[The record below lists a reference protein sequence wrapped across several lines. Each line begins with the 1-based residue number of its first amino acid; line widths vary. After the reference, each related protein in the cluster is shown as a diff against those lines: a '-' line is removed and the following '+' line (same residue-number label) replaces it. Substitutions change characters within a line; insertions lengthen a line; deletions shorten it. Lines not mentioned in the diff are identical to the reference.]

1 MNLRALIKQS
11 AGLDLAEAA
20 LERAL
25 RDLRQRGANDAGA
38 AGAGAAPAPGTAQFD
53 ALLDLVV
60 VPESWM
66 LRDPAVFAAALD
78 FVQRRLAQR
87 PGVALR
93 ILSLPCAGGEEPYS
107 MALTL
112 ADAGIGPERCRIDG
126 FDLSRGAIERAHLG
140 RYTRNAFRSA
150 DLAFRE
156 RWFTVEGDEYLI
168 DPQLRAYVNFQQ
180 ANLFAL
186 GAQGAHGGYDLVL
199 CRNLLIYF
207 DDADQGRAAQAIAA
221 VLADDG
227 LLLSGYAETPAFCRH
242 GYTPAPQ
249 GPVFALHKAAAPV
262 GGHAPTPARAPA
274 PARLRVPA
282 RVRPAAPRVAPE
294 PSRQPAAAAAPV
306 APELLARAQRL
317 ADAGQ
322 LAEAQADCRAV
333 LALHPAHADAWF
345 LLGLTSDCAGDV
357 RAAERYWR
365 RCLYL
370 QPDHYAA
377 LCSLALL
384 HEQRGDGARGASLR
398 QRAARVFAAGGKGG
412 GGQP

>member
-1 MNLRALIKQS
+1 MSLRDLIKSS
-11 AGLDLAEAA
+11 AGLDLDQAT

-25 RDLRQRGANDAGA
+25 RELRPH
-38 AGAGAAPAPGTAQFD
+38 GAGAAPDASDADAPQPGTAQFD
-53 ALLDLVV
+53 ALLDRVV

-66 LRDPAVFAAALD
+66 LRDPAVFASALD
-78 FVQRRLAQR
+78 FVQRRLARQLAV
-87 PGVALR
+87 PLR

-112 ADAGIGPERCRIDG
+112 AEAGIGPERCRIDG
-126 FDLSRGAIERAHLG
+126 FDLSRAAIERAHAG
-140 RYTRNAFRSA
+140 RYTRNAFRGA
-150 DLAFRE
+150 DLAFRD
-156 RWFTVEGDEYLI
+156 RWFTAEGDDYLI
-168 DPQLRAYVNFQQ
+168 DPQLRAYVRLRQ

-186 GAQGAHGGYDLVL
+186 DAHAPQGGYDLVF

-207 DDADQGRAAQAIAA
+207 DDADQRRAARAIGA
-221 VLADDG
+221 VLADGG

-249 GPVFALHKAAAPV
+249 GGVFALHKAAAP
-262 GGHAPTPARAPA
+262 AAARAPA
-274 PARLRVPA
+274 PARPRMPAPA
-282 RVRPAAPRVAPE
+282 RPPARRAAPAALPAPSQQSASTSAHQV
-294 PSRQPAAAAAPV
+294 PQA
-306 APELLARAQRL
+306 LLARAQRL

-345 LLGLTSDCAGDV
+345 LLGLISDCAADGADD
-357 RAAERYWR
+357 RGAAERYWR

-370 QPDHYAA
+370 QPDHYDA

-398 QRAARVFAAGGKGG
+398 QRAARIYARRTGGE
-412 GGQP
+412 P